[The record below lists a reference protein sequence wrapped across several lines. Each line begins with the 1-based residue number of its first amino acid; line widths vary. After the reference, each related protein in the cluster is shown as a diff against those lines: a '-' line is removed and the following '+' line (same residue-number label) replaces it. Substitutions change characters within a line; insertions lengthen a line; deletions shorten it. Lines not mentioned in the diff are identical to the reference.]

1 MADLNLSNIG
11 DRIAGNVQDF
21 INDKAGGLTA
31 GIEQFLGTGLIANKS
46 NLYFDNKQKLVF
58 PLDNQDDYKAKIR
71 FTVVRVDPP
80 AIEADI
86 EDATK
91 KATQALDQTIGSD
104 RPGGAT
110 DVGVAED
117 KSITQKTVGTTAE
130 LYLPAALNISDG
142 VDFENIDLGRSGAA
156 GVAALQAGSGVTEAV
171 GKAAMEGLS
180 GFKDLFTGSLNSD
193 VARLGAIGAA
203 GVVSDTA
210 SGAAR
215 SAFQV
220 TTNPNTRSL
229 FKSAQL
235 RNFSFTFSM
244 IPTSVQ
250 EQDAMKNII
259 KFFRH
264 ELYPETISVKGIPIG
279 YKFPNQFDIQVR
291 YRSKTIATKF
301 LPCYLTSFAA
311 TYNPS
316 NMSFMRDGG
325 FNQIDITMSFTEA
338 ETLDKAKIAEGY

>member
-21 INDKAGGLTA
+21 INDKAGGFTA
-31 GIEQFLGTGLIANKS
+31 GIEQFLGTGLTANQS
-46 NLYFDNKQKLVF
+46 NRYFDNKQKLVF

-86 EDATK
+86 EDASK
-91 KATQALDQTIGSD
+91 RALNAIEQSGGAD
-104 RPGGAT
+104 RPGGVT
-110 DVGVAED
+110 DIGVSED

-130 LYLPAALNISDG
+130 LYLPAALSISDG
-142 VDFENIDLGRSGAA
+142 VEFENIDLGRTGAA
-156 GVAALQAGSGVTEAV
+156 GAQALQSGSQPLEALGKAVTEGV
-171 GKAAMEGLS
+171 S
-180 GFKDLFTGSLNSD
+180 GFADLFKGSLNSD
-193 VARLGAIGAA
+193 LARVSAIGAA
-203 GVVSDTA
+203 GAISDTA
-210 SGAAR
+210 GGAAR

-229 FKSAQL
+229 FKSVNL
-235 RNFSFTFSM
+235 RNFSFNFNM
-244 IPTSVQ
+244 IPTSQQ
-250 EQDAMKNII
+250 EQKAMSDII
-259 KFFRH
+259 AFFRH
-264 ELYPETISVKGIPIG
+264 ELYPETISFQGIPVG

-291 YRSKTIATKF
+291 YKNKQIATKF
-301 LPCYLTSFAA
+301 LPCYLTSFSA

-325 FNQIDITMSFTEA
+325 FNQIDIQMSFTEA
-338 ETLDKAKIAEGY
+338 TTLDKTKISEGY